1 MLLPGPLLSLPGI
14 QTNKQEKPPRAP
26 AKELAHGTGANRPFR
41 LWDSLAAN
49 WKTSAQHPLW
59 GTGHL
64 VLQEMEGE
72 CVPGE
77 GERLGWL
84 NEQLTHTSLQRLLPG
99 NTAGTGG

>member
-1 MLLPGPLLSLPGI
+1 MLLPGPLLSFPGI

-26 AKELAHGTGANRPFR
+26 AEELGANRPYR

-49 WKTSAQHPLW
+49 WKTSPQHPRM
-59 GTGHL
+59 GGGHL

-72 CVPGE
+72 CVPGQ

-84 NEQLTHTSLQRLLPG
+84 NEQLTHVSLQRLLLG
-99 NTAGTGG
+99 DTAGTGG